1 MNGQKIS
8 SFAEMRAKIATSGAG
23 KEISLTYLRD
33 GKSHDVKVKL
43 QADDGNQ
50 LSSKTELPALDG
62 ATLKNYDAKGIK
74 GIEITKIQPNSLAAQ
89 RGLKA
94 GDIIIGINR
103 QQVENTA
110 ELSKALDEEPSA
122 VALNILRGD
131 NNFYLLVQ

>member
-1 MNGQKIS
+1 M
-8 SFAEMRAKIATSGAG
+8 
-23 KEISLTYLRD
+23 
-33 GKSHDVKVKL
+33 KL

-62 ATLKNYDAKGIK
+62 ATLKNYDLKGIK
-74 GIEITKIQPNSLAAQ
+74 GIEITKVQPNSLAAQ

-103 QQVENTA
+103 QQVENTT
-110 ELSKALDEEPSA
+110 ELSKALDDEPSA